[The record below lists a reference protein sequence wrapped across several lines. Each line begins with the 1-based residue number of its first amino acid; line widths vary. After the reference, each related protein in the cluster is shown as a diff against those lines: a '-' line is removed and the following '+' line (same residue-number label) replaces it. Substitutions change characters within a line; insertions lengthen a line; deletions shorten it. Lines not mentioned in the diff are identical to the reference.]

1 MKSYET
7 EARERYGNTAA
18 YREHEQKTKKRRF
31 GHESPFKLRF
41 NRHNNI

>member
-18 YREHEQKTKKRRF
+18 YREHEQRTKNKAAEKSVAMF
-31 GHESPFKLRF
+31 
-41 NRHNNI
+41 I